1 MVERAVQTRLS
12 IVLLKLLNGVQ
23 MATNAYALDSRNHTR
38 NQALL
43 ALLSYRFQPEHRHDT
58 PNRVYR
64 LFLAACAAQGRG
76 LLGMT
81 NAMALGTHESGVAAQ
96 SIWCTIDRT

>member
-1 MVERAVQTRLS
+1 MVARFVQTRLS

-23 MATNAYALDSRNHTR
+23 MATNEYALDSRNHTR

-43 ALLSYRFQPEHRHDT
+43 ALLSCRFQPEHRHDT
-58 PNRVYR
+58 PNRFYR
-64 LFLAACAAQGRG
+64 LFLAECAAQGRG

-81 NAMALGTHESGVAAQ
+81 DCRTAGLDGMTDSGTVDWAG
-96 SIWCTIDRT
+96 